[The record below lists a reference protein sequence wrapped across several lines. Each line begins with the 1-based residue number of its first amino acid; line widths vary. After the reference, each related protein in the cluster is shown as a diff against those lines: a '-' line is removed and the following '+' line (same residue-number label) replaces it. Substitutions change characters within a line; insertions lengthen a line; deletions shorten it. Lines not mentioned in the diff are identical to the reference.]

1 VDRAGDRDGLSR
13 AWLGLALA
21 CHPLPSIAVTAVA
34 TTFAA
39 AVGRGVTG
47 SALVAVTVLA
57 SQLSIGWENDYLDRD
72 RDRLSHRAD
81 KPIATGMVSANTVAL
96 AAIAATVALVVSLP
110 FHGWR
115 AGLVGFLAWLSAE
128 QYNRRAKRTIVS
140 FLPYTISFGLLPSFV
155 LLGGDEGE
163 WAPLWLTAAAALL
176 GAGAHFANVLPDIAD
191 DLATGVN
198 GLPQR
203 LGRLRSAAV
212 SIAALATASALLIL
226 GPSQAWVPAAV
237 IAAAAVT
244 AGTAGVLVGMRQERA
259 GRRSTAPFFAAIGI
273 AVVDVALFLV
283 SGSRVT

>member
-1 VDRAGDRDGLSR
+1 VDRTGDRDSLSR
-13 AWLGLALA
+13 AFLGLALA

-39 AVGRGVTG
+39 AAGRGVAG

-57 SQLSIGWENDYLDRD
+57 SQLSIGWENDYLDRE

-81 KPIATGMVSANTVAL
+81 KPIATGMVSANMVAV
-96 AAIAATVALVVSLP
+96 AATAATVALVVSLP
-110 FHGWR
+110 FHGWQ

-128 QYNRRAKRTIVS
+128 QYNRWAKRTIAS

-163 WAPLWLTAAAALL
+163 WAPLWLTTAAALL
-176 GAGAHFANVLPDIAD
+176 SAGAHFANVLPDIDD

-226 GPSQAWVPAAV
+226 GPSPAWVPAAV

-244 AGTAGVLVGMRQERA
+244 AGTVGVRVGMRQERA
-259 GRRSTAPFFAAIGI
+259 GRRSTAPFLAAIGI

>member
-1 VDRAGDRDGLSR
+1 MDRDGLSR
-13 AWLGLALA
+13 AWLGLILA

-39 AVGRGVTG
+39 AVGRGAAG

-81 KPIATGMVSANTVAL
+81 KPIATGMVSARTVAV
-96 AAIAATVALVVSLP
+96 AAAVATLALVVSLP

-128 QYNRRAKRTIVS
+128 QYNRWAKRTVVS
-140 FLPYTISFGLLPSFV
+140 FLPYTVSFGLLPSFV
-155 LLGGDEGE
+155 LLGGDDAE

-212 SIAALATASALLIL
+212 SVAALATASALLIL
-226 GPSQAWVPAAV
+226 GPSHAWVPAAV

-244 AGTAGVLVGMRQERA
+244 AGTVGVMVGRRQAEA
-259 GRRSTAPFFAAIGI
+259 GRRSSAPFLAAIGI
-273 AVVDVALFLV
+273 AMVDVALFLV
-283 SGSRVT
+283 SGTRVS

>member
-1 VDRAGDRDGLSR
+1 
-13 AWLGLALA
+13 LALA

-39 AVGRGVTG
+39 AVGRGMAG

-72 RDRLSHRAD
+72 RDRLAHRAD
-81 KPIATGMVSANTVAL
+81 KPIASGMISANAVAV
-96 AAIAATVALVVSLP
+96 AATAATVALVVSLP
-110 FHGWR
+110 FHGWQ

-128 QYNRRAKRTIVS
+128 QYNRWAKRTIVS

-155 LLGGDEGE
+155 LLGGDEGA

-212 SIAALATASALLIL
+212 SIAALATASGLLIL
-226 GPSQAWVPAAV
+226 GPSQAWVPAAL

-244 AGTAGVLVGMRQERA
+244 AGTVGVRVGMRQEQA
-259 GRRSTAPFFAAIGI
+259 GRRSTAPFLAAIGI

>member
-1 VDRAGDRDGLSR
+1 MSR
-13 AWLGLALA
+13 VWLGLALA

-39 AVGRGVTG
+39 AVGRGVAG

-72 RDRLSHRAD
+72 RDRVSQRAD
-81 KPIATGMVSANTVAL
+81 KPIATGVVSANTVA
-96 AAIAATVALVVSLP
+96 AAAAAATLVLVVSLP
-110 FHGWR
+110 FHGWQ
-115 AGLVGFLAWLSAE
+115 AGLVGLLAWLSAE
-128 QYNRRAKRTIVS
+128 QYNRWAKRTVVS

-155 LLGGDEGE
+155 LLGGGHGE

-212 SIAALATASALLIL
+212 SVAALATASALLIL
-226 GPSQAWVPAAV
+226 GPSQAWLPAAV
-237 IAAAAVT
+237 IAAASVT
-244 AGTAGVLVGMRQERA
+244 AGTIGVMVGMRQARV
-259 GRRSTAPFFAAIGI
+259 GRRSSAPFLAAIGI
-273 AVVDVALFLV
+273 AIVDVALFLV
-283 SGSRVT
+283 SGSSVT